1 MMALGASRK
10 RLLPGLMREVLL
22 LSSLSAVAGAL
33 AGIPFVWLLWGLF
46 RLILVDSSQMVL
58 ALDARCLLVS
68 AAFFLLGEVPDAGIY
83 IGGAVII
90 LSVVVFSLKGE
101 RRREDAA

>member
-1 MMALGASRK
+1 MKSGKM
-10 RLLPGLMREVLL
+10 
-22 LSSLSAVAGAL
+22 
-33 AGIPFVWLLWGLF
+33 
-46 RLILVDSSQMVL
+46 
-58 ALDARCLLVS
+58 DA

-101 RRREDAA
+101 RKREDAA